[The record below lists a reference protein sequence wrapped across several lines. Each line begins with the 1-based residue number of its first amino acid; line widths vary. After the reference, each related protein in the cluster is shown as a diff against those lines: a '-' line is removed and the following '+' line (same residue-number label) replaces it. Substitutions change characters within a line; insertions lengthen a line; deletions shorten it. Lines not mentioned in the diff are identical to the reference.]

1 MDGRALMAICY
12 ISIRHLQ
19 DDCARE
25 PSSSFILIGKH
36 DPIWSTSLTYR
47 DPLPTKTGHR
57 LTVRGGFNPRSSL
70 GIITQIYLTIF
81 ETCWFTTNHT
91 TWYWISWQF
100 TTSFVVNWGLRYC
113 LPRARYALGL
123 PNGYAGQLTPGR
135 CHTSLWRDDQATLPA
150 SEPLVKPRK

>member
-1 MDGRALMAICY
+1 MGAPLWRFVILDICKMIALGNPVPLSFSLANMTLFDPHHSRTATLYPPKRATV
-12 ISIRHLQ
+12 
-19 DDCARE
+19 E
-25 PSSSFILIGKH
+25 PSVAVSM
-36 DPIWSTSLTYR
+36 
-47 DPLPTKTGHR
+47 
-57 LTVRGGFNPRSSL
+57 

-91 TWYWISWQF
+91 FWYLISWQF